1 MLKYFTM
8 TVNAVIIAALT
19 VGLLR
24 GYAKSAAGRLGS
36 IITNICCGLGLA
48 SAGVMAYMKNA
59 TRKIDTSLWNYR
71 IFIASLAVLGLL
83 IICSILRL
91 AVPVFKGKLKTP
103 ASAVS
108 AALAGGEI
116 TLAMFYALPDVL
128 AYPYTLL
135 LTEQTALSTD
145 YLFKMIGMVL
155 GLGLMLLAEM
165 AMFRGCQ
172 RLGKVS
178 GLVILYAGLLIYG
191 LRLGGL
197 LVKVMLNKSYILP
210 NNPNYKTY
218 FNITKFVSNN
228 DVYFVYALLAVAVA
242 MAVII
247 WVMSLRQ
254 REPYSNPAE
263 KRKIIKKWRVSRRWA
278 DLGVFCTAMMLVS
291 ILVLEPYANRPV
303 ELSPVEDVD
312 ITDNCLYIP
321 FEAVADGHLHRF
333 GYVTPNGKHTRIIV
347 IKKPGS
353 SGYGIGLD
361 ACDICGETGY
371 FERDGQVV
379 CKLCDVVMNIN
390 TIGFPG
396 GCNPIVVNYTVKD
409 GAIWVPIE
417 EMINHESVFKS

>member
-8 TVNAVIIAALT
+8 TVNAVIIAAIA

-24 GYAKSAAGRLGS
+24 GYAKAAAGRLGS
-36 IITNICCGLGLA
+36 MITAVFCGAAFIG
-48 SAGVMAYMKNA
+48 AGVMAYMKNA
-59 TRKIDTSLWNYR
+59 TKKIDTSLWNYR
-71 IFIASLAVLGLL
+71 IFVVSLVLLGAMLL
-83 IICSILRL
+83 IGILRMT
-91 AVPVFKGKLKTP
+91 VPVFKGKLKTP
-103 ASAVS
+103 AAAVSSAVIGAE
-108 AALAGGEI
+108 AALA
-116 TLAMFYALPDVL
+116 TFYALPDVL

-135 LTEQTALSTD
+135 LTEQTALSTS
-145 YLFKMIGMVL
+145 YLFKMIGTALGLVLMLLIEMAVFRGFLRLRGAAKYIVLFL
-155 GLGLMLLAEM
+155 GLG
-165 AMFRGCQ
+165 
-172 RLGKVS
+172 
-178 GLVILYAGLLIYG
+178 IYG

-197 LVKVMLNKSYILP
+197 LIKVMLNKSYILP

-218 FNITKFVSNN
+218 FNITKFISNN
-228 DVYFVYALLAVAVA
+228 GNVFVYAMLGVTAA

-254 REPYSNPAE
+254 KEPYTNPAE

-278 DLGVFCTAMMLVS
+278 DLGVFCAGMMMLS
-291 ILVLEPYANRPV
+291 ILVLEPYANKPV
-303 ELSPVEDVD
+303 ELSPVEDVE
-312 ITDNCLYIP
+312 ITDNCLYVP

-333 GYVTPNGKHTRIIV
+333 GYVTPNGKHTRFIV

-396 GCNPIVVNYTVKD
+396 GCNPIVINYTVKD